1 MQVKS
6 KLKAKGQKKN
16 KQKSPKWKIT
26 KLNNTLF
33 PQNLPY
39 NYMFC
44 IVSSPLKKKQRVQ
57 FKTCRFSHFGG
68 APVETPPGEAE

>member
-44 IVSSPLKKKQRVQ
+44 IVSSPLKK
-57 FKTCRFSHFGG
+57 TTGSI
-68 APVETPPGEAE
+68 